1 MQNKITYMQ
10 QNSEYIDSLN
20 YVSQFVGKVKCI
32 PIILAGPPGIG
43 KSLMAEELA
52 KMLNSELKELNGH
65 PGLTREDVE
74 GIAIL
79 KDGNSGWINGVV
91 PDAIETANTD
101 GICVLVI
108 NEYNLIRPEIQASTN
123 SLLDYQGRFRLTTNA
138 NKLYEVEDGKTLVV
152 IATLNENLEGVFPI
166 QQSVKS
172 RVQWKINLGYPSVAL
187 ETKVIQ
193 MRTGIKK
200 EIAREICRFANE
212 LRAAAIKADATL
224 QRAVSPREIIAFCNT
239 IQVSG
244 IKLEKAFEYSITNK
258 IAEDSDEI
266 RTINVLVR
274 GAKLF
279 DTIKQHLVSTPTS
292 SSSIPQKNYGTTGV
306 TDVKALNRRGHS
318 MIVNRRNTY
327 KVNDLPKKV
336 TYNNTEYDV
345 YAKGKWCPIGTTVGK
360 ILTAKNL
367 LQLYKKNNDGSK
379 NVTDTF
385 VRFTVV
391 Q

>member
-1 MQNKITYMQ
+1 MQNKITYIQ
-10 QNSEYIDSLN
+10 QDSEYMDTLN
-20 YVSQFVGKVKCI
+20 YVSQFVGKLKCI

-43 KSLMAEELA
+43 KSLMAEEIA
-52 KMLNSELKELNGH
+52 KELNSELKELNGH

-101 GICVLVI
+101 GICVLVV

-166 QQSVKS
+166 QQSVKT
-172 RVQWKINLGYPSVAL
+172 RVNWKINLGYPSVAL

-200 EIAREICRFANE
+200 EIAREVCRFANE
-212 LRAAAIKADATL
+212 LRSAAIKADATL
-224 QRAVSPREIIAFCNT
+224 QRAVSPRELIAFCNT

-244 IKLEKAFEYSITNK
+244 IKIEKAFEYSVTNK
-258 IAEDSDEI
+258 VAEDSDEI

-274 GAKLF
+274 GARLF

-292 SSSIPQKNYGTTGV
+292 STTQPQKNYSSTDTI
-306 TDVKALNRRGHS
+306 DVKSMNRQYSALLVKKYQN
-318 MIVNRRNTY
+318 Y
-327 KVNDLPKKV
+327 KVNELPKKV
-336 TYNNTEYDV
+336 NYNNQNYEV
-345 YAKGKWCPIGTTVGK
+345 YAKGKWCPLGITIAK
-360 ILTAKNL
+360 ILTKRNI
-367 LQLYKKNNDGSK
+367 LQLYRKNSDGSK
-379 NVTDTF
+379 DVSETY
-385 VRFTVV
+385 VRFTLI
-391 Q
+391 